1 MSEIRDTTVLI
12 TGGASG
18 IGRLMGELCL
28 EKGAKR
34 LVIWDMD
41 AEKLTA
47 TTADLKSKGYEV
59 ISDLIDIT
67 DTEAVIQFSKTYF
80 KHLWPCRYPDQ

>member
-1 MSEIRDTTVLI
+1 MSKIRNTTVLI

-28 EKGAKR
+28 QKGAKR
-34 LVIWDMD
+34 LIIWDMD

-47 TTADLKSKGYEV
+47 TT
-59 ISDLIDIT
+59 T
-67 DTEAVIQFSKTYF
+67 
-80 KHLWPCRYPDQ
+80 